1 LKNVE
6 EIDKFVATHD
16 HANLNQ
22 EDINHVNRSITNNE
36 IETATKCFLKKKITV
51 PDRFTAE
58 FYQTFEEPT
67 PLSLKL
73 LKNTNGRNN
82 IKLIL

>member
-36 IETATKCFLKKKITV
+36 IETAVKCFLKKKITV

-58 FYQTFEEPT
+58 FYQTF
-67 PLSLKL
+67 K
-73 LKNTNGRNN
+73 
-82 IKLIL
+82 